1 MKTPDE
7 CANMEDIRAEID
19 RIDHEVIALFGN
31 RLQYVQAA
39 ARFKTSAEG
48 AKDTSVR
55 DMERVKSMLEQ
66 RRLWA
71 EAEGLSPDA
80 IEKFYRDLVEYFIN
94 EESVKW
100 KAERV
105 R

>member
-7 CANMEDIRAEID
+7 CANMEDIRVEID
-19 RIDHEVIALFGN
+19 RIDQEAIALIGK
-31 RLQYVQAA
+31 RLQYVLAA

-48 AKDTSVR
+48 AKGTSVR

-66 RRLWA
+66 RRRWA

-80 IEKFYRDLVEYFIN
+80 IEKFYGDLVEYFIN
-94 EESVKW
+94 EEMAKW
-100 KAERV
+100 KAEKA
-105 R
+105 